1 MVQQPPGPPPGGMQP
16 PPPPPGQPPQ
26 APMGPPRAQLDT
38 SKLPIPDL
46 VVAGGALLCWIFALL
61 NWYKAT
67 VEGYMGVGGGSVTG
81 KGGYQWWPW
90 TIYFLL
96 FLFAAFIIANEMGNF
111 VNVSFPIGLIYLGW
125 GIGGTLFTILAI
137 VFKPSLGVYGF
148 DIGVSMGMNWVI
160 WIIMILL
167 SIVPIVGGY
176 LKFQEAK

>member
-26 APMGPPRAQLDT
+26 APMGPPKVQLDT

-61 NWYKAT
+61 GWYKAS
-67 VEGYMGVGGGSVTG
+67 VEFFGSATG

-96 FLFAAFIIANEMGNF
+96 FLFAGFMIANEMGNF
-111 VNVSFPIGLIYLGW
+111 MSLSLPTGLIYLGW
-125 GIGGTLFTILAI
+125 GAAGTLFTLLGFL
-137 VFKPSLGVYGF
+137 FKPSVGF
-148 DIGVSMGMNWVI
+148 GIGVKMGMNWPV

-167 SIVPIVGGY
+167 SLVPIAGGFM
-176 LKFQEAK
+176 KFKEAK